1 MEKKTYADLKQQC
14 LGLEKLLQ
22 KVLRK
27 KDRQKGSIPI
37 SRLNKK
43 INFLKKRISKIKK
56 QIREIDR
63 KFNKPAFVNKFNK
76 NDVLNLESAGKK
88 KCNPDGSL
96 FISKENLSQKNSKE
110 LLNNDKLSPDG
121 KLFISSSRINKLT
134 SISGEFVTT
143 DSGGF

>member
-27 KDRQKGSIPI
+27 KDRQ
-37 SRLNKK
+37 K